1 MAGRNFYMQIIPLR
15 EKSKILAQKT
25 PTKRKKRLSWI
36 VALSSIPLFGFVT
49 AFGIAPNTSLNNIS
63 VEEVVRDLSIPD
75 LLPETN
81 ENLTLWRQENIQR
94 GDTITAI
101 LARLDVNAQDTADF
115 LRSARES
122 KAMRRLIPGKTIYAQ
137 TTVEGDLLMMRYLF
151 GKEELFLMEKVDN
164 AFQMSEQQAEL
175 DTQIRMRTGLVN
187 SSLFAAT
194 DKAGIPNKVAA
205 QITEIFASDID
216 FYRDLRKGD
225 HFTVVYETMHDD
237 GGEQTESGRVLAAEY
252 VNNGKPHQAV
262 YYQASSGEGG
272 YYTPDGKSLRKQF
285 LRAPL
290 SFSRISSGF
299 SNARF
304 HPVLKKWRAHRGVDY
319 AAPTGTPIMATASGK
334 VSFAG
339 TQRGYG
345 KLIILA
351 HNDKYDTAYGHLS
364 RFAKGLR
371 NGKSVKQGDIIGYVG
386 STGMATG
393 PHLHYELR
401 VNGVQQ
407 DPAKVVLPSAPPI
420 EEKGLAAFKKE
431 TESLV
436 ARLNVLRNTNLAAL
450 N

>member
-1 MAGRNFYMQIIPLR
+1 MQIIPLR
-15 EKSKILAQKT
+15 EKSKILAQKA
-25 PTKRKKRLSWI
+25 PVKRKKRLGWI
-36 VALSSIPLFGFVT
+36 VALSSLPLFGFVT
-49 AFGIAPNTSLNNIS
+49 AFGIAPNTSPDNIS

-81 ENLTLWRQENIQR
+81 ENLTLWRQEKIER
-94 GDTITAI
+94 GDTISAI
-101 LARLDVNAQDTADF
+101 LARLDVNNQDKGDF
-115 LRSARES
+115 LRAARES
-122 KAMRRLIPGKTIYAQ
+122 KAMRQLMPGRTIYAQ
-137 TTVEGDLLMMRYLF
+137 TTVEGELLMMRYIF

-164 AFQMSEQQAEL
+164 AFEMSEQQVEL
-175 DTQIRMRTGLVN
+175 DTQIKMRAGLVD

-225 HFTVVYETMHDD
+225 YFTVVYETMHDD
-237 GGEQTESGRVLAAEY
+237 GGEQTKSGRVLAAEY
-252 VNNGKPHQAV
+252 VNNGKSHQAV
-262 YYQASSGEGG
+262 YYQASNGDGG

-299 SNARF
+299 TNARF
-304 HPVLKKWRAHRGVDY
+304 HPVLKKWRAHKGIDY
-319 AAPTGTPIMATASGK
+319 AAPTGTPVMATASGK

-345 KLIILA
+345 KIIILA
-351 HNDKYDTAYGHLS
+351 HSEQYDTAYGHLS
-364 RFAKGLR
+364 GFAKGLR
-371 NGKSVKQGDIIGYVG
+371 NGKRVNQGDIIGYVG
-386 STGMATG
+386 ATGMATG

-401 VNGVQQ
+401 VDGVQK
-407 DPAKVVLPSAPPI
+407 DPSKVVLPTAPPI
-420 EEKGLAAFKKE
+420 AEKGMATFKKE

-436 ARLNVLRNTNLAAL
+436 ARLDILRNTNLAAL